1 MTATTSPGKLQ
12 IAPKYLFLLLLP
24 VVVLT
29 ASEYILGTFGDTSIV
44 VPNVTRTALSPLA
57 ELSARY
63 KFLSA
68 LFFFIAVAISM
79 TAIFVFELFANHT
92 RRSILYTLI
101 GIFVVILVSLSFS
114 TIEPE
119 WMPSGFESHALLG
132 DNLFHQAL
140 EPGQLPG
147 CAADGALVTMCDN
160 KGAYFALKYLLDHA
174 NIFSSLAAA
183 AVIAGMVLSLS
194 NRANEEATGHALLVS
209 QAQSL
214 EAAQSTVQRYLYC
227 SGILLTTG
235 MVLVLSWMKWPSD
248 MIADEATRIAHD
260 DMLTSLSMFRGVTY
274 TVLIL
279 SFYLPV
285 SLLLKTRI
293 DAFKAKAAS
302 AGEPELAAK
311 LAGFDINRIASLDA
325 VKTILAIASPI
336 LTSAIGSFVELSL
349 FE

>member
-1 MTATTSPGKLQ
+1 MASSKSSEKLQ

-24 VVVLT
+24 IVVLT
-29 ASEYILGTFGDTSIV
+29 ASEYILGTFGDTSII
-44 VPNVTRTALSPLA
+44 VPNVAQNELSPLV

-79 TAIFVFELFANHT
+79 IAIFSFELFANHT
-92 RRSILYTLI
+92 WRSILYTLI

-119 WMPSGFESHALLG
+119 WMPSGFESQALLG
-132 DNLFHQAL
+132 DNLFHRAL
-140 EPGQLPG
+140 EPGRLPG
-147 CAADGALVTMCDN
+147 CATDGALVAMCDN
-160 KGAYFALKYLLDHA
+160 RGAYFALKYLLDHA

-194 NRANEEATGHALLVS
+194 NKASAGTKGHSSLVS
-209 QAQSL
+209 EAQTL
-214 EAAQSTVQRYLYC
+214 QAAQDTVQRYLYC

-248 MIADEATRIAHD
+248 MIGDEATRIAHD
-260 DMLTSLSMFRGVTY
+260 SMLTSLSMFRGVTY

-293 DAFKAKAAS
+293 DAFKEKAAS
-302 AGEPELAAK
+302 AGEPDLAAK
-311 LAGFDINRIASLDA
+311 LEGFNINRIASLDA
-325 VKTILAIASPI
+325 LKTILAIVSPI
-336 LTSAIGSFVELSL
+336 LTSAIGSFVELSM